1 MSIRWNSLALAA
13 AVLLPGTG
21 SAWAVDSKALTPQG
35 AASRA
40 APGRTGAMASK
51 PASGAAQQAT
61 AKPKL
66 VDINR
71 AGKAELMTLPGIGE
85 AQAQKIIAGRPYGS
99 KSHLASHHVLER
111 ETYLGLSDRIVA
123 KQPYKDAARNV
134 AAMNKKL

>member
-1 MSIRWNSLALAA
+1 MNIQWTTLALAA
-13 AVLLPGTG
+13 ALLLPVTG
-21 SAWAVDSKALTPQG
+21 SAWAADGKVPAPQV

-40 APGRTGAMASK
+40 APGAKAAMAAK
-51 PASGAAQQAT
+51 PASGAAQNPT
-61 AKPKL
+61 AKRKL

-99 KSHLASHHVLER
+99 KAHLASHHVLER